1 MSTFLFSATYGTM
14 SDYLYLN
21 ENTIKEE
28 IALNSEIASDDI
40 SNEMD
45 SHIRSADVEVASVD
59 RFNDKL
65 HVSIN

>member
-28 IALNSEIASDDI
+28 IALNNEIASDDNP
-40 SNEMD
+40 NEMD
-45 SHIRSADVEVASVD
+45 SRIRSADVKVDSVNI
-59 RFNDKL
+59 FNDKL
-65 HVSIN
+65 HVSII